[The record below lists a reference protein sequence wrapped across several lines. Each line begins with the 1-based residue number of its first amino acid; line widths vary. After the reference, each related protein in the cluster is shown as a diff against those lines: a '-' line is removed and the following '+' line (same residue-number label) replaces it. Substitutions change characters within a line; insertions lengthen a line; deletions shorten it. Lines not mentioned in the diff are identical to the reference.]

1 MHPIPKIS
9 WLSVPAMLFMIT
21 IQAQQVDSLKNLLK
35 NTRQDTAAADRLNE
49 IASYYHNI
57 AEEDSCQKYGFEAL
71 SIVKKLSES
80 DAVQKDKAYAL
91 ACKKLK
97 AKALENI
104 GAALYYINP
113 QAGFDT
119 LQVALKLWI
128 ETGDKY
134 GLATVY
140 DRLGGAYT
148 GRQDYENA
156 IKNFRLGLNYS
167 RATGNK
173 TDEAMA
179 WYNIGL
185 IQRYMGN
192 YGDALES
199 NLVTLQIGR
208 EIKDTTIIG
217 YGLLGNGF
225 DYMFAKDYD
234 EAIKNQREALAIFI
248 ARKDSA
254 SIATAYNDMGVAY
267 HFAGNTDSSL
277 KNHLAALAI
286 RKRVSTNGEI
296 GASYNY
302 ISDILVLQKKY
313 AEALSYC
320 LEGLKHVKLDGDSRF
335 ILNGYTCAGNIYR
348 NLHEYPHAL
357 TYYDSAL
364 NLSKAISD
372 KEDEA
377 VALQGIANVY
387 LTQGKN
393 KEAIGL
399 LNQAAS
405 VLPNTNHKML
415 QSVYRQLADAYV
427 KTGDYKNAYENQVRF
442 KQMSDS
448 LTAAEKAEKI
458 TSLTKQLEYKNKHA
472 LQKASQEKQLAI
484 QQSQI
489 ERQKIMGNISIAG
502 LVAVIGLA
510 IIVYIRF
517 REKRKLNVALE
528 QSLTELKATQTQLVH
543 SEKMAS
549 LGELTAG
556 IAHEIQNPLNFVN
569 NFSDLSHELCDEMNE
584 ELNRGNINEAKA
596 LAGNIQENLEKVVHH
611 GKRAESIVKGMLQHS
626 RTSTGQRELTDINKL
641 ADEYLRLSYH
651 GLRAKDKSFNSE
663 IKTDFD
669 EKGGSIKVVAQDIG
683 RVLLNLYNNAFF
695 AVFEK
700 KQIAGEKYQPIVTV
714 STKRV
719 NNAAGVAQLII
730 TISDNGMGIPKRIV
744 DKIFQPFFT
753 TKPSGQGTG
762 LGLSLSYDI
771 IKAHKGEIKVET
783 VENEGTSFIIQLPVS

>member
-1 MHPIPKIS
+1 MQSTLKIFC
-9 WLSVPAMLFMIT
+9 LSVLAVSFIT
-21 IQAQQVDSLKNLLK
+21 VIHAQQIDSLKSLLK
-35 NTRQDTAAADRLNE
+35 NTKQDSAATGILNRIATA
-49 IASYYHNI
+49 YYNN
-57 AEEDSCQKYGFEAL
+57 AENDSCQKYGFEAL
-71 SIVKKLSES
+71 SMVEKLSAS
-80 DAVQKDKAYAL
+80 DEVKKDKAYAL
-91 ACKKLK
+91 ECKKLR

-104 GAALYYINP
+104 GAALYYSNSK
-113 QAGFDT
+113 AGFDT

-148 GRQDYENA
+148 GRQDFENA
-156 IKNFRLGLNYS
+156 IKYFRLGLNLDKEL
-167 RATGNK
+167 GDKFN
-173 TDEAMA
+173 EAVA

-185 IQRYMGN
+185 TQRYMGN

-199 NLVTLQIGR
+199 NLMTLQIGR
-208 EIKDTTIIG
+208 EIKDTSVIG
-217 YGLLGNGF
+217 FGLLGNGF
-225 DYMFAKDYD
+225 DYMLVKDFD
-234 EAIKNQREALAIFI
+234 EAIKNQREALKIFI

-254 SIATAYNDMGVAY
+254 SIATAYNDLAVTY
-267 HFAGNTDSSL
+267 NFAGNIDEAL
-277 KNHLAALAI
+277 KNHLAALKI
-286 RKRVSTNGEI
+286 RKRFSTNGEI
-296 GASYNY
+296 GTSYSY
-302 ISDILVLQKKY
+302 ISDIFVVQKKY

-320 LEGLKHVKLDGDSRF
+320 LEGLKYVKLDGDTRF
-335 ILNGYTCAGNIYR
+335 ILVGYTDAGNIYK
-348 NLHEYPHAL
+348 NLHDDAHAL

-364 NLSKAISD
+364 NLSKEIND

-377 VALQGIANVY
+377 VALQGIADVY
-387 LTQGKN
+387 LAQGKHS
-393 KEAIGL
+393 EAIGL

-405 VLPNTNHKML
+405 ILPRANYKIL
-415 QSVYRQLADAYV
+415 QSVYRQLASAYV
-427 KTGDYKNAYENQVRF
+427 KTGDYKNAYESQVRY

-458 TSLTKQLEYKNKHA
+458 TSLTKQLEYENKHA

-502 LVAVIGLA
+502 LIAVIGLA

-569 NFSDLSHELCDEMNE
+569 NFSELSNELCDEMNE
-584 ELNRGNINEAKA
+584 ELDRGNLNEAKSIG
-596 LAGNIQENLEKVVHH
+596 GNIKENLEKVVHH

-626 RTSTGQRELTDINKL
+626 RTSTGQREFTDINKL

-669 EKGGSIKVVAQDIG
+669 EKGGTIKVVAQDIG

-700 KQIAGEKYQPIVTV
+700 KKILGENYQPTVTV

-719 NNAAGVAQLII
+719 NNAAGFARMII
-730 TISDNGMGIPKRIV
+730 TISDNGLGIPPKIV

-771 IKAHKGEIKVET
+771 IKAHKGEITVET
-783 VENEGTSFIIQLPVS
+783 AENEGTSFIIQLPVS